1 LALFSLKRESLG
13 QRLEDLDWR
22 VWLGLTLT
30 FIWLG
35 LGYGYVEVTVGWDQ
49 FRHLSADQLG
59 NFLEGAFAPLAF
71 LWLVIGYF
79 LQQRE
84 LSQNTE
90 VLRMS
95 VQQAEI
101 QSEKMAA
108 NELHARQET
117 FLRIS
122 QRVQAQLG
130 TIAGFLFISSQGA
143 NADGTVS
150 PEEQSRLF
158 GQLSQGD
165 PEVFSR
171 RLLETS
177 FRLANDPDRYR
188 LFYGTPVRARHT
200 NSFIYTFDRLI
211 ARAREVDPD
220 GLICDALD
228 STSHGLVYNLAKRF
242 QATAPPELADPKRT
256 GTNFKF

>member
-1 LALFSLKRESLG
+1 MALFSLRRVSWR
-13 QRLEDLDWR
+13 QRLEELDWR
-22 VWLGLTLT
+22 VWLGVSLT
-30 FIWLG
+30 FSWLA
-35 LGYGYVEVTVGWDQ
+35 LGYIYVDTTVGWER
-49 FRHLSADQLG
+49 FRHMSIDRVG
-59 NFLEGAFAPLAF
+59 NFLEGGFAPLAF

-95 VQQAEI
+95 VQQAVI

-108 NELHARQET
+108 NEMHARQET

-122 QRVQAQLG
+122 QRVNAQLG
-130 TIAGFLFISSQGA
+130 TIAGFLFISSQAAG
-143 NADGTVS
+143 ADGTVS

-171 RLLETS
+171 RILETS
-177 FRLANDPDRYR
+177 FRLGNDDARFR
-188 LFYGTPVRARHT
+188 LFYGTAVRARHS
-200 NSFIYTFDRLI
+200 NSFIYTFERMM
-211 ARAREVDPD
+211 ARAKEVDPD
-220 GLICDALD
+220 GMICDALN
-228 STSHGLVYNLAKRF
+228 STSHGLVYNLSKRF
-242 QATAPPELADPKRT
+242 QTMAPAELADPKRT
-256 GTNFKF
+256 GTNFRF

>member
-1 LALFSLKRESLG
+1 MAPFWLRRDSLR

-22 VWLGLTLT
+22 LWLGVGLT
-30 FIWLG
+30 FLWLG
-35 LGYGYVEVTVGWDQ
+35 LGYSYVEISVGWDQ
-49 FRHLSADQLG
+49 FRHLSADQVG
-59 NFLEGAFAPLAF
+59 NFLQGAFAPLAF
-71 LWLVIGYF
+71 PWLVIGYS
-79 LQQRE
+79 LPQRE
-84 LSQNTE
+84 HAQTPE
-90 VLRMS
+90 GLRMS

-101 QSEKMAA
+101 QSEKMVA
-108 NELHARQET
+108 NEMHARQET

-130 TIAGFLFISSQGA
+130 TVAGFLFISSQAAG
-143 NADGTVS
+143 ADGTVS

-177 FRLANDPDRYR
+177 FRVGDDAERYR

-211 ARAREVDPD
+211 ARAKEVDAD
-220 GLICDALD
+220 GLISDALD
-228 STSHGLVYNLAKRF
+228 STSHGLLYNMAKRF
-242 QATAPPELADPKRT
+242 QAQAPVDLSDPKRT